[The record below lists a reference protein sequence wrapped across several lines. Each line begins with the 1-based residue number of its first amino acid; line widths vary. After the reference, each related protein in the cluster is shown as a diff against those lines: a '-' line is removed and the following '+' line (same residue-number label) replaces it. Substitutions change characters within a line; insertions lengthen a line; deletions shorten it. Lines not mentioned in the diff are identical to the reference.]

1 MIVELGERLDIFA
14 VESQRTD
21 DLLFSIFVGY
31 VFCDASKEALATVK
45 QATKKTFVNTV
56 MSSTSFVL
64 SFPSRTELDHV
75 LMMGD
80 DNIQDSRGTTVT
92 DHPSSASGQLCVLGE
107 SCARGGVRIQLGC
120 GECVTVGIQCRIWA
134 LVTTPDDRNGESE
147 SEHRN
152 LACLSIKLYL
162 FSILGTPGGKTYD
175 SRV

>member
-45 QATKKTFVNTV
+45 QATKKTFVNMV
-56 MSSTSFVL
+56 MSST
-64 SFPSRTELDHV
+64 RTELDHV

-92 DHPSSASGQLCVLGE
+92 DHRSSIIRIRAAVRTRRIVCK
-107 SCARGGVRIQLGC
+107 GGG
-120 GECVTVGIQCRIWA
+120 
-134 LVTTPDDRNGESE
+134 
-147 SEHRN
+147 
-152 LACLSIKLYL
+152 
-162 FSILGTPGGKTYD
+162 
-175 SRV
+175 

>member
-45 QATKKTFVNTV
+45 QVTKKTFVNMV
-56 MSSTSFVL
+56 MSST
-64 SFPSRTELDHV
+64 RTELDYV

-92 DHPSSASGQLCVLGE
+92 DHRSSIIRIKAAVRTRRIVCKG
-107 SCARGGVRIQLGC
+107 GGV
-120 GECVTVGIQCRIWA
+120 
-134 LVTTPDDRNGESE
+134 
-147 SEHRN
+147 
-152 LACLSIKLYL
+152 
-162 FSILGTPGGKTYD
+162 
-175 SRV
+175 